1 MPVLNTAA
9 ASLTAAAILRNK
21 NVSQAAAAAI
31 ATGLLQDLILY
42 GVLPENYSHLACD
55 PNKLLRTRRKVMDK
69 AKKIDQENLAK
80 RDKISAVYFDGRRDN
95 TVSMIPDARGQLH
108 RRILKEN
115 HTTVTVEPEGR
126 YLDHF
131 TPLEL
136 FHPENQHKKKPRD
149 CLNFLISMAL
159 KSPA

>member
-1 MPVLNTAA
+1 
-9 ASLTAAAILRNK
+9 
-21 NVSQAAAAAI
+21 
-31 ATGLLQDLILY
+31 
-42 GVLPENYSHLACD
+42 
-55 PNKLLRTRRKVMDK
+55 
-69 AKKIDQENLAK
+69 
-80 RDKISAVYFDGRRDN
+80 
-95 TVSMIPDARGQLH
+95 MIPDARGQLH